1 MSFLTICAGAKFVE
15 NLAEIKI
22 PIMLKPSFV
31 GIPSDP
37 HLLLGRAKAF
47 RSHWR
52 MMATTMMMTKVIKGD
67 EIDDD
72 NGNDVWD
79 DVYLLLGRT
88 KAFTIHRRGKR
99 RWEEDLSRVFGFSI
113 KLEAKI
119 GDTWVVAMLPGSWLK
134 RGRRSSG
141 DDLG

>member
-1 MSFLTICAGAKFVE
+1 MCWRQVVE

-52 MMATTMMMTKVIKGD
+52 MMATTMI
-67 EIDDD
+67 
-72 NGNDVWD
+72 
-79 DVYLLLGRT
+79 
-88 KAFTIHRRGKR
+88 A
-99 RWEEDLSRVFGFSI
+99 I
-113 KLEAKI
+113 KLTMTMAMAMMFGMISTFCSVAQKLSKAI
-119 GDTWVVAMLPGSWLK
+119 GGGREDGKKTSPGFLAFQ
-134 RGRRSSG
+134 SS
-141 DDLG
+141 LA

>member
-1 MSFLTICAGAKFVE
+1 MPWVRCAYDNFYELSNNMCWRQVVE

-52 MMATTMMMTKVIKGD
+52 MMATTMIMTKVIKGD
-67 EIDDD
+67 KLTVTLTMAMMFGMISTFCSVAQKLPKAI
-72 NGNDVWD
+72 GG
-79 DVYLLLGRT
+79 GRED
-88 KAFTIHRRGKR
+88 GKKT
-99 RWEEDLSRVFGFSI
+99 SQGFLASQS
-113 KLEAKI
+113 
-119 GDTWVVAMLPGSWLK
+119 SWGQK
-134 RGRRSSG
+134 
-141 DDLG
+141 

>member
-1 MSFLTICAGAKFVE
+1 MLNKLKVFNAWGPLCQCFYELSNNMCWRQVVE

-52 MMATTMMMTKVIKGD
+52 MMATTMMMTKVMI
-67 EIDDD
+67 
-72 NGNDVWD
+72 
-79 DVYLLLGRT
+79 
-88 KAFTIHRRGKR
+88 A
-99 RWEEDLSRVFGFSI
+99 I
-113 KLEAKI
+113 KLTMTMTMAMMFGMISTFCSVAQKLSKAI
-119 GDTWVVAMLPGSWLK
+119 GGGREDGKKTSPGFLAF
-134 RGRRSSG
+134 RSSWRRK
-141 DDLG
+141 